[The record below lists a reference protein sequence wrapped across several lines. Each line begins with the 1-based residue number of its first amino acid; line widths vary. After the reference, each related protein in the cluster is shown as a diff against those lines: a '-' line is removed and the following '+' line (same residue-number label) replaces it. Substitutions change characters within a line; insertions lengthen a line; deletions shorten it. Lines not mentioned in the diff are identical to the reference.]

1 MSSAEERLE
10 VLRMVQNGQIT
21 ASEGARL
28 LETLQ
33 RHERDQEEEERQPAN
48 QGQRMRLFHIRVI
61 DLETG
66 RQKIDMRIPWGLI
79 NVGVKMGA
87 RFAREE
93 IKMEELITAV
103 QAGTKGEVMKLVD
116 EEGGELVEIF
126 VE

>member
-1 MSSAEERLE
+1 MSTAEERLE
-10 VLRMVQNGQIT
+10 VLRMIQNGQIT

-28 LETLQ
+28 LEAL
-33 RHERDQEEEERQPAN
+33 REHERDRKEGRQPTS
-48 QGQRMRLFHIRVI
+48 QEQRMRLFHIRVT

-93 IKMEELITAV
+93 IKLEELITAV
-103 QAGTKGEVMKLVD
+103 QAGAKGEVMKLVD
-116 EEGGELVEIF
+116 EEGGELIEIF